1 MVTSAARRQAYHEQ
15 GFWRNETLA
24 DRCRLHGA
32 ERGSRIAVIDR
43 GGERQRT
50 YAELDRDAER
60 VAGYLLS
67 VGVVPGDVV
76 AVQLPNWYETVAV
89 DLGVLKI
96 GAVLNPMLPIYRQRE
111 LSHMLDVGAT
121 KVLFT
126 PTEYRGFD
134 HVALADSLRAD
145 TPTLAHHVAIADPD
159 IDGEANELWLAGAAP
174 AGDRGSL
181 DPSAVSELLF
191 TSGTEADPKAVMHTE
206 QTANFAARNVADSLG
221 FEDEDVV
228 WMPSP
233 IGHSTGLNYGV
244 RAAVYHGLPL
254 VLQDRWDAGTAAE
267 LIERWRCSYTLVA
280 TTFVRDLVE
289 HARESGARLSSMRLL
304 GCGGATVPPELVDEA
319 ARLGACVLRL
329 YGSTEVLVATWNRP
343 TGAERVRRE
352 TDGPALE
359 HVEVEVRDDG
369 GRPKV
374 GVAGEIFVRGPNVSV
389 GFYADPQRTAATYAT
404 DGWLR
409 SGDIGVLDDEGNLTI
424 VGRKKEIIIR
434 GGLNIAPREIEELL
448 LAHAAV
454 EEVAVVGLPD
464 PRLGEVACACVV
476 ARAGASVELADLV
489 SFLRGRG
496 LATFKLPQELIL
508 VDGLPKTSTG
518 KVRKG
523 ELARQA
529 MSRAG
534 VA

>member
-1 MVTSAARRQAYHEQ
+1 MVTTAARRQAYHEQ
-15 GFWRNETLA
+15 GFWRDETLA
-24 DRCRLHGA
+24 ERCRLHA
-32 ERGSRIAVIDR
+32 TERGSRIAVIDR
-43 GGERQRT
+43 AGERQRT
-50 YAELDRDAER
+50 YAELDRDAEQ

-67 VGVVPGDVV
+67 VGVGPGDVV

-96 GAVLNPMLPIYRQRE
+96 GGVLNPMLPIYRQRE
-111 LSHMLDVGAT
+111 LSHMLTVGAT

-126 PTEYRGFD
+126 PTDYGGFD
-134 HVALADSLRAD
+134 HVALADCLRAD
-145 TPTLAHHVAIADPD
+145 TPTLGEHVAIADPD
-159 IDGEANELWLAGAAP
+159 IDGEANELWLTSVAP
-174 AGDRGSL
+174 AGDRSPL

-191 TSGTEADPKAVMHTE
+191 TSGTESDPKAVMHTE

-244 RAAVYHGLPL
+244 RVALYHGLPL
-254 VLQDRWDAGTAAE
+254 VLQDRWDAGVAVD

-289 HARESGARLSSMRLL
+289 RARKSDADLSSMRLL

-319 ARLGACVLRL
+319 AKLGACVLRL

-343 TGAERVRRE
+343 SAAGRVRRE
-352 TDGPALE
+352 TDGRALE
-359 HVEVEVRDDG
+359 HVEVEVRDDD
-369 GRPKV
+369 GRAQV

-389 GFYADPQRTAATYAT
+389 GFYADPQRTSATYAT

-409 SGDIGVLDDEGNLTI
+409 SGDIGVLDGDGNLTI

-489 SFLRGRG
+489 SFLRDRG
-496 LATFKLPQELIL
+496 LATFKLPQQLIL

-523 ELARQA
+523 ELVREA
-529 MSRAG
+529 MSQAG

>member
-1 MVTSAARRQAYHEQ
+1 MVTTAARRQAYHEH
-15 GFWRNETLA
+15 GYWRDETLA
-24 DRCRLHGA
+24 ERCRLHA
-32 ERGSRIAVIDR
+32 VERGAQIAVIDR
-43 GGERQRT
+43 AGERQRT
-50 YAELDRDAER
+50 YAELDRDSDR
-60 VAGYLLS
+60 VAGYLVS
-67 VGVVPGDVV
+67 IGVVPGDVV

-89 DLGVLKI
+89 DLGVFKV
-96 GAVLNPMLPIYRQRE
+96 GAVLNPMLPIYRHRE
-111 LSHMLDVGAT
+111 LAHMLAVGAT

-134 HVALADSLRAD
+134 HAVLADSLRAQ
-145 TPTLAHHVAIADPD
+145 TPTLAQHVAIADPD
-159 IDGEANELWLAGAAP
+159 VDGEANETWLATAPP
-174 AGDRGSL
+174 AGDRISL
-181 DPSAVSELLF
+181 DAAAVSELLF

-206 QTANFAARNVADSLG
+206 QTANFAARSVADSLG
-221 FEDEDVV
+221 FEDKDVV

-244 RAAVYHGLPL
+244 RVALYHGLPL
-254 VLQDRWDAGTAAE
+254 VLQDRWDARSAVE

-289 HARESGARLSSMRLL
+289 HARSSGDDLSSLRLL

-343 TGAERVRRE
+343 GGAEQVRRE

-359 HVEVEVRDDG
+359 HVEVEVRDDD
-369 GRPKV
+369 GRAQI

-389 GFYADPQRTAATYAT
+389 GFFADPQRTSQTYST

-409 SGDIGVLDDEGNLTI
+409 SGDIGVLDCDGNLTI

-448 LAHAAV
+448 LAHAGV

-489 SFLRGRG
+489 SFLRDRG
-496 LATFKLPQELIL
+496 LATFKLPQQLIL
-508 VDGLPKTSTG
+508 VDRLPKTSTG
-518 KVRKG
+518 KVRKA
-523 ELARQA
+523 ELVKEAI
-529 MSRAG
+529 SNAG